1 MKFQQKF
8 RLLTFLIIIFS
19 LALTAC
25 SNQPAPAPV
34 VEGEPQTETPPEA
47 QPSQPV
53 GDAQQKTITIL
64 FPQEITALSPLYTTS
79 YFERIIHQLW
89 NAWAWDFDEQNN
101 PRPLLMSEIPSSEN
115 GGISPD
121 GRVITM
127 RLRQDLV
134 WSDGE
139 PLTSQD
145 FLFTY
150 QMFISSNNQVANR
163 EPYSQLESLETPDA
177 HTVVMTF
184 AAPYAPWRAVSW
196 HGLLPYHILNPIF
209 DAEGTVD
216 NAEWNLQPTVGCG
229 PYIFAE
235 WTPGSHVRFTANP
248 NYWLGKPAIDEIL
261 IRFVAD
267 SEQVAALTTG
277 VGDMGTF
284 FAFSDIPNLEAAGLS
299 VSKVFSGF
307 NEGLSFYL
315 NPVYGHPALQDIRVR
330 QAIAM
335 AIDRQ
340 TLLNELF
347 GGQAQGAI
355 SYWDNTP
362 YLDPALTPWP
372 YDPARSAALLD
383 EAGWIDSN
391 GDGLRDRDGVDLALT
406 YGTTTRE
413 IRQKAQA
420 MIREQLLLVG
430 IRLDLIDY
438 PPSVF
443 FSGFAEAGPAATGQL
458 DVYQLSSAIRFPD
471 PDTADFLC
479 SQLASMQNP
488 GGVNWIA
495 FCNQELNDL
504 LVQQLSQVGSPDTE
518 RQQTFHQISRI
529 VFERAYFIGLWQD
542 PDVWA
547 LNRRLANVRLSGV
560 TPFFNVLEWDVV
572 E

>member
-1 MKFQQKF
+1 MNIQRKARFS
-8 RLLTFLIIIFS
+8 TYLIILFS
-19 LALTAC
+19 LLLSAC
-25 SNQPAPAPV
+25 SNQPAPAPAQTDE
-34 VEGEPQTETPPEA
+34 VEIASTAETPISEPETDSA
-47 QPSQPV
+47 GKS
-53 GDAQQKTITIL
+53 ITIL
-64 FPQEITALSPLYTTS
+64 FPQEITSLSPLSTTS

-89 NAWAWDFDEQNN
+89 NAWAWDYDDQYQ
-101 PRPLLMSEIPSSEN
+101 PRPVLVSEVPNSEN
-115 GGISPD
+115 GGISAD

-127 RLRQDLV
+127 KLRQDLV
-134 WSDGE
+134 WSDGT

-163 EPYSQLESLETPDA
+163 EPYSLLESLETPDA
-177 HTVVMTF
+177 QTVVMTF
-184 AAPYAPWRAVSW
+184 ATPYAPWQAVSW
-196 HGLLPYHILNPIF
+196 HGLLPSHILKPIF

-216 NAEWNLQPTVGCG
+216 NAEWNLEPTVGCG
-229 PYIFAE
+229 PYVFAE
-235 WTPGSHVRFTANP
+235 WTPGSQVRFTANP
-248 NYWLGKPAIDEIL
+248 NYWAGKPAIDEIV

-267 SEQVAALTTG
+267 SEQVSELTSG
-277 VGDMGTF
+277 AGDMGTF
-284 FAFSDIPNLEAAGLS
+284 FAFSDIPTLEAAGLRIN
-299 VSKVFSGF
+299 KVFSGF

-330 QAIAM
+330 QAIAL
-335 AIDRQ
+335 AINRQ
-340 TLLNELF
+340 ALLDELF
-347 GGQAQGAI
+347 AGQAQAAM

-362 YLDPALTPWP
+362 YLDPSLTPWP

-383 EAGWIDSN
+383 EAGWMDSN

-420 MIREQLLLVG
+420 IIREQLLQVG

-438 PPSVF
+438 PPNVF
-443 FSGFAEAGPAATGQL
+443 FSGFADAGPAATGQL

-495 FCNQELNDL
+495 FCNEELDNL
-504 LVQQLSQVGSPDTE
+504 LVTQLTQVGNPDTE
-518 RQQTFHQISRI
+518 RQQTFHQISKI

-547 LNRRLANVRLSGV
+547 LNQRLANVRLSGV
-560 TPFFNVLEWDVV
+560 TPFFNVLEWDVA